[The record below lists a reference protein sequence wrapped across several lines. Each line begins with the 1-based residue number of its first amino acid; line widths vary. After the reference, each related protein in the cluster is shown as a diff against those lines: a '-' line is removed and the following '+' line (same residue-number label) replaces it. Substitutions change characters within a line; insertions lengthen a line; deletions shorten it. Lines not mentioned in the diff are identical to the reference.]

1 MTVIRILVAL
11 LLAPWL
17 VLLAGTVAI
26 IQLIDG
32 SFWEGVDWDE

>member
-1 MTVIRILVAL
+1 MTVVRVLVAL

-32 SFWEGVDWDE
+32 TFWEGGSRDE